1 MQIPNEFSTLARN
14 HSNQFLNWILGIIL
28 IFSGWQILGIIP
40 ILLHPNTDELLQSG
54 NSPYTILNF
63 ITLMSGFLFGLV
75 AFIFVAKYIHKRTL
89 ISYLTGFKTIQYD
102 RIIFAIVIS
111 LLISGIPLILLALAS
126 NDCQNIIDKSI
137 ECSTGLE
144 FNPNFSFVTYIIF
157 ILIALIITPIQVGFE
172 EILFRGYFLQGLGL
186 FTKNPVLLSL
196 IVGSLFMVAHLAN
209 PETTYGMAKYMTI
222 LMATGT
228 IWALIAI
235 KGNGLELPFG
245 FHLANNLFVFLFITT
260 KNSVI
265 TTPALFYDIGIEQ
278 TGITWTDVFMS
289 VFFTLFI
296 PYVILAK
303 KYKWGIGFS
312 YLVKSYSNLKKK

>member
-1 MQIPNEFSTLARN
+1 VQIPNEFSTLARN

>member
-1 MQIPNEFSTLARN
+1 M
-14 HSNQFLNWILGIIL
+14 
-28 IFSGWQILGIIP
+28 
-40 ILLHPNTDELLQSG
+40 
-54 NSPYTILNF
+54 
-63 ITLMSGFLFGLV
+63 
-75 AFIFVAKYIHKRTL
+75 
-89 ISYLTGFKTIQYD
+89 
-102 RIIFAIVIS
+102 
-111 LLISGIPLILLALAS
+111 
-126 NDCQNIIDKSI
+126 
-137 ECSTGLE
+137 
-144 FNPNFSFVTYIIF
+144 
-157 ILIALIITPIQVGFE
+157 IITPIQVGFE

>member
-1 MQIPNEFSTLARN
+1 VQIQNQFSLLARSHHN
-14 HSNQFLNWILGIIL
+14 SILAWLSGIIV
-28 IFSGWQILGIIP
+28 IFLGWQILGVIP

-75 AFIFVAKYIHKRTL
+75 AFVFVAKYIHRRTL

-102 RIIFAIVIS
+102 RVIFAMTIS
-111 LLISGIPLILLALAS
+111 LLFSSIPFVLWVFTS
-126 NDCQNIIDKSI
+126 N
-137 ECSTGLE
+137 ECNATSLSSVECARSVE
-144 FNPNFSFVTYIIF
+144 FNPNFSLMTYVSFIF
-157 ILIALIITPIQVGFE
+157 IALLITPIQVGFE

-186 FTKNPVLLSL
+186 FTKNTVILSL
-196 IVGSLFMVAHLAN
+196 MVGSLFMIAHLAN
-209 PETTYGMAKYMTI
+209 PETSYGMSKYMTI

-265 TTPALFYDIGIEQ
+265 STPALYYDIGIEQ
-278 TGITWTDVFMS
+278 TGITWADVIMTITFA
-289 VFFTLFI
+289 LII
-296 PYVILAK
+296 PYIILSI
-303 KYKWGIGFS
+303 KYKWSTGFS
-312 YLVKSYSNLKKK
+312 YLFKSSNNLNEK

>member
-1 MQIPNEFSTLARN
+1 VQIPNEFSTLARN
-14 HSNQFLNWILGIIL
+14 HSNKFLNWILGIIL

>member
-14 HSNQFLNWILGIIL
+14 HSNKFLNWILGIIL

-137 ECSTGLE
+137 G
-144 FNPNFSFVTYIIF
+144 
-157 ILIALIITPIQVGFE
+157 
-172 EILFRGYFLQGLGL
+172 
-186 FTKNPVLLSL
+186 KNASL
-196 IVGSLFMVAHLAN
+196 I
-209 PETTYGMAKYMTI
+209 
-222 LMATGT
+222 
-228 IWALIAI
+228 
-235 KGNGLELPFG
+235 
-245 FHLANNLFVFLFITT
+245 
-260 KNSVI
+260 
-265 TTPALFYDIGIEQ
+265 
-278 TGITWTDVFMS
+278 
-289 VFFTLFI
+289 
-296 PYVILAK
+296 
-303 KYKWGIGFS
+303 
-312 YLVKSYSNLKKK
+312 